1 MNIRIAFKD
10 DIPKLKELDKKDQ
23 YYVEHLG
30 EYHTVLDDDE
40 FLNYFLDNN
49 NIFIAE
55 EFSKVFGFL
64 LAQVREW
71 MFHHKK
77 IIWIE
82 HIVVDPDKRREGI
95 AQNMIKFVI
104 DYFREKDSEIR
115 FVYSI
120 INPDNKASLSMSRK
134 FEPLSKNVFMITKEI
149 K

>member
-1 MNIRIAFKD
+1 MNIRIATKD

-23 YYVEHLG
+23 YFVEHLG

-40 FLNYFLDNN
+40 FLNHYLESNSIFL
-49 NIFIAE
+49 AE
-55 EFSKVFGFL
+55 EFSILYGFL
-64 LAQVREW
+64 IAQIREW

-82 HIVVDPDKRREGI
+82 HIVVDPIKRREGI
-95 AQNMIKFVI
+95 AQNMIRFMMNHFKG
-104 DYFREKDSEIR
+104 KDPEVR

-120 INPDNKASLSMSRK
+120 INPDNKASLKMSRK

-149 K
+149 R